1 MPKTGIKNYTL
12 LGIMYIFWGGKIMSY
27 EQKKRYLCTYEKY
40 ILTIKNYQSEIDYI
54 NSLYGLTGNSLSD
67 MPKTHNQTDLTNR
80 VIKIDY
86 ETEKFLKNLEIKRAV
101 AAKKAREI
109 IDVINTAPDET
120 DKLILFQRHIELR
133 KMTEIQRNLGYS
145 RSGLDKRYRQAVNSI
160 VIKKL

>member
-1 MPKTGIKNYTL
+1 MGIPDNELPPVNPYN
-12 LGIMYIFWGGKIMSY
+12 
-27 EQKKRYLCTYEKY
+27 E
-40 ILTIKNYQSEIDYI
+40 
-54 NSLYGLTGNSLSD
+54 
-67 MPKTHNQTDLTNR
+67 LTNR
-80 VIKIDY
+80 VIKIDC

-133 KMTEIQRNLGYS
+133 KMAEIQRNLGYS

-160 VIKKL
+160 VLKK

>member
-1 MPKTGIKNYTL
+1 
-12 LGIMYIFWGGKIMSY
+12 MSY

-54 NSLYGLTGNSLSD
+54 NSLYGLTGGSSLSG
-67 MPKTHNQTDLTNR
+67 MPQTHNQTDLTNR
-80 VIKIDY
+80 VIKIDC

-109 IDVINTAPDET
+109 IGVINTAPDET
-120 DKLILFQRHIELR
+120 DKIILFQRHIELR

-160 VIKKL
+160 VLKKKKSGH